1 MNGNTV
7 IMLTMLA
14 CLALIGIE
22 ILVRRRFG
30 AEPQYD
36 ERQLWG
42 RGKAY
47 QLGFF
52 TLLALDLFCT
62 IGLYLDVLPGEPLLW
77 HTAAMVAGMTVFGV
91 TAVHYDAYIAL
102 SENKD
107 KIIWTN
113 SLMTG
118 WCLFLGV
125 NNLVNVKNVTLA
137 AFMFMVSGGS
147 AVVLV
152 TYLVHFFGGK
162 DDEE

>member
-14 CLALIGIE
+14 ALALIGIE
-22 ILVRRRFG
+22 ILVRRHYG
-30 AEPQYD
+30 AEPKYD
-36 ERQLWG
+36 ERQQRG

-52 TLLALDLFCT
+52 TLLALDLMVT
-62 IGLYLDVLPGEPLLW
+62 MGLYLELLSGEPLLW
-77 HTAAMVAGMTVFGV
+77 HTAAIVAGMTVFGV
-91 TAVHYDAYIAL
+91 TAVHYDAYVAL

-107 KIIWTN
+107 KLVWTN
-113 SLMTG
+113 ALMTG
-118 WCLFLGV
+118 WCLFLAV

-137 AFMFMVSGGS
+137 VFMFMVSGGS
-147 AVVLV
+147 AMVLV
-152 TYLVHFFGGK
+152 TYLVHFFRRK